1 MITDQIISALGDKN
15 VRLAAIIVGVFFV
28 LVGVYLV
35 GVRAGAL
42 EADRVCER
50 RRAPLLVE
58 VHELTKQRDALSVKL
73 TSTRAQCAANCAI
86 DCESVCADEV
96 VSALS
101 DARAWSC
108 VEL

>member
-1 MITDQIISALGDKN
+1 MINALDVFRDKN
-15 VRLAAIIVGVFFV
+15 VRLAAIVVGVFFV

-42 EADRVCER
+42 EAGRVCER

-58 VHELTKQRDALSVKL
+58 VHELTKQRDALSVSL
-73 TSTRAQCAANCAI
+73 VECRAQCAANCAI
-86 DCESVCADEV
+86 NCESVCAGEV
-96 VSALS
+96 ASALS